1 MNTTESIANWCTVD
15 TRTGKLTVALEENN
29 CFDGE
34 VYADEIEIPEKIDFR
49 EDQRR
54 ESTQHSNMSVALT
67 LPQVNLGKWVLRN
80 LFSALVD
87 EEIRR
92 DEIYR
97 RSLLNSTTSGGLQ
110 RRNAPLSIALPT
122 SPSSSS
128 SRSFDTPSMVTPRPL
143 NGVVPMTPG
152 LAIVVATPG
161 VPTNSLPSHTAGHL
175 TPTAE
180 EDAGM
185 EKRQNSAGQQISSG
199 DRSSDYFSSVP
210 NSHQSEASS
219 ENNKAPATPGEGPQ
233 GMTSTSPADDKEEK
247 KKGSL
252 FGKNFKMTFPKNMKL
267 GRTSTETKPTAA
279 SEEKPEDV
287 SDKSSEPG
295 EKIFEDN
302 LVGVIEK
309 IRHDYEE
316 QGRARPDQPLSA
328 GITPSLPNET
338 PVLRP
343 PADTLII
350 IQEDDPD
357 SGGVADLYRENI
369 GALGR
374 DADVVE
380 KVAPMWLGE
389 LLLKVCISSTSG
401 LQCVLT
407 HTEFNSVQGDRQG
420 FIHITAIPGPT
431 SEHRQSRRVIYF
443 GHAFGVL

>member
-1 MNTTESIANWCTVD
+1 M
-15 TRTGKLTVALEENN
+15 
-29 CFDGE
+29 
-34 VYADEIEIPEKIDFR
+34 
-49 EDQRR
+49 
-54 ESTQHSNMSVALT
+54 
-67 LPQVNLGKWVLRN
+67 LRN

-97 RSLLNSTTSGGLQ
+97 RNLQNSTTSGGMQ
-110 RRNAPLSIALPT
+110 RRNAPPTITIPT
-122 SPSSSS
+122 SPSSVS
-128 SRSFDTPSMVTPRPL
+128 SRSFDAASLVTPRPL
-143 NGVVPMTPG
+143 NGLVPMTPG
-152 LAIVVATPG
+152 LSIGVATPAA
-161 VPTNSLPSHTAGHL
+161 PPSNLSSHVAAHL

-180 EDAGM
+180 EEAGM
-185 EKRQNSAGQQISSG
+185 EKRLNSAGQQISSG
-199 DRSSDYFSSVP
+199 DRSSDYFSSIP

-219 ENNKAPATPGEGPQ
+219 ENNKAPPTPGEGPP
-233 GMTSTSPADDKEEK
+233 GTTPASPTDDKK
-247 KKGSL
+247 RGSL

-267 GRTSTETKPTAA
+267 GRTSTETKPAAA

-302 LVGVIEK
+302 LLGVIEK
-309 IRHDYEE
+309 IRHEYEE
-316 QGRARPDQPLSA
+316 QARARPDQPLST

-338 PVLRP
+338 PMLRP
-343 PADTLII
+343 PTDTLII

-389 LLLKVCISSTSG
+389 LLLKVCILSTIA
-401 LQCVLT
+401 LQHALIF
-407 HTEFNSVQGDRQG
+407 TEFNSIQGKRQG
-420 FIHITAIPGPT
+420 FIHTPAISRP
-431 SEHRQSRRVIYF
+431 SSKHSQSRRVCPF
-443 GHAFGVL
+443 